1 MPRPTRLVGPLTR
14 LATILLTAAIPQAAQ
29 AQSVLNTW
37 SSVKPPAAP
46 KPVAVT
52 LNPKTTALLL
62 LDFVSQTCNA
72 THRPRCLASVKPV
85 AALLARARAA
95 HATILYSYV
104 LSGHPADIN
113 PALAPRPGEAMVQS
127 GPDKFLHTNLAALL
141 RADHIRTVIVTG
153 TAAEG
158 AVLATGAQAAYRG
171 YRIILPADGLSAAH
185 RYAEQYTIWDFL
197 NAPFLSNRTTLTTLG
212 EIHFR

>member
-1 MPRPTRLVGPLTR
+1 MPRPTRLVGTLTR

>member
-1 MPRPTRLVGPLTR
+1 MSRPRTKLII
-14 LATILLTAAIPQAAQ
+14 LASLLTTLIAPTVPTAHAH
-29 AQSVLNTW
+29 SVLTSW
-37 SSVKPPAAP
+37 SRIQPPAAP

-72 THRPRCLASVKPV
+72 THRPRCLATLKPT

-113 PALAPRPGEAMVQS
+113 PALAPRPGEKMVQS

-141 RADHIRTVIVTG
+141 RADHIRSVIVTG

-158 AVLATGAQAAYRG
+158 AVLATGSEAAYRG
-171 YRIILPADGLSAAH
+171 YRVILPANGLSAAH

-197 NAPFLSNRTTLTTLG
+197 HAPFLSHRTTLPPLG

>member
-1 MPRPTRLVGPLTR
+1 MSRPTRTA
-14 LATILLTAAIPQAAQ
+14 LALLLLTAPASNALASTAQ
-29 AQSVLNTW
+29 AHSVLNTW
-37 SSVKPPAAP
+37 SSIKPPAAP

-62 LDFVSQTCNA
+62 LDFVAQTCNA
-72 THRPRCLASVKPV
+72 THRPRCLATLKPT

-95 HATILYSYV
+95 HATIIYSYV

-113 PALAPRPGEAMVQS
+113 PALAPRPGAKMVQS

-158 AVLATGAQAAYRG
+158 AVLATGSEAAYRG
-171 YRIILPADGLSAAH
+171 YRVILPADGLSAAH

-197 NAPFLSNRTTLTTLG
+197 HAPFLSNRTTLTTLG

>member
-1 MPRPTRLVGPLTR
+1 MSRPRTKLII
-14 LATILLTAAIPQAAQ
+14 LASLLTTLIAPTVPTAHAH
-29 AQSVLNTW
+29 SVLTSW
-37 SSVKPPAAP
+37 SRIQPPAAP

-72 THRPRCLASVKPV
+72 THRPRCLATLKPT

-95 HATILYSYV
+95 HATIIYSYV

-113 PALAPRPGEAMVQS
+113 PALAPRPGEKMVQS

-158 AVLATGAQAAYRG
+158 AVLATGSEAAYRG
-171 YRIILPADGLSAAH
+171 YRVILPANGLSAAH

-197 NAPFLSNRTTLTTLG
+197 HAPFLSNRTTLTTLG

>member
-1 MPRPTRLVGPLTR
+1 MPRPTRLVGKLTR

-85 AALLARARAA
+85 AALLARAGAA
-95 HATILYSYV
+95 DATVLYSYV

-171 YRIILPADGLSAAH
+171 YRVILPADGLSAAH

>member
-1 MPRPTRLVGPLTR
+1 MPRPTRLVGKLTR

-171 YRIILPADGLSAAH
+171 YRVILPADGLSAAH

>member
-1 MPRPTRLVGPLTR
+1 MSRPRTKLII
-14 LATILLTAAIPQAAQ
+14 LASLLTTLIAPTVPTAHAH
-29 AQSVLNTW
+29 SVLTSW
-37 SSVKPPAAP
+37 SRIQPPAAP

-72 THRPRCLASVKPV
+72 THRPRCLATLKPT

-113 PALAPRPGEAMVQS
+113 PALAPRPGEKMVQS

-141 RADHIRTVIVTG
+141 RADHIRSVIVTG

-158 AVLATGAQAAYRG
+158 AVLATGSEAAYRG
-171 YRIILPADGLSAAH
+171 YRVILPADGLSAAH

-197 NAPFLSNRTTLTTLG
+197 HAPFLSNRTTLTTLG